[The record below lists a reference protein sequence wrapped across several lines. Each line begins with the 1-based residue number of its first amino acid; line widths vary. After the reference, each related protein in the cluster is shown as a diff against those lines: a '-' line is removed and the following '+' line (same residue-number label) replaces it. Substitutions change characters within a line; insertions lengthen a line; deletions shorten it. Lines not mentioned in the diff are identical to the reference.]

1 VSRPDQ
7 AFQQLVAALD
17 YPMFVVTA
25 AATDPEEERS
35 GCLVGFATQC
45 SIDPPRMV
53 VCLSKKNHTYRVAQR
68 SEHLAVHF
76 LRSTDLDT
84 AKLFGEETGDEVD
97 KFAGGRCR
105 WTPGPQ
111 NLPLLED
118 CAGWF
123 VGRIL
128 DRIDGGDHVAH
139 VVDVIESENR
149 EGPGQL
155 GFQAVR
161 DFQPGHDA

>member
-1 VSRPDQ
+1 LSDG
-7 AFQQLVAALD
+7 AFQDLVAALD

-25 AATDPEEERS
+25 ATPEERS

-45 SIDPPRMV
+45 SIDPPRMI
-53 VCLSKKNHTYRVAQR
+53 VCLSKRNHTYRVAGQAGI
-68 SEHLAVHF
+68 LGVHF
-76 LRSTDLDT
+76 LRSTDVDI

-97 KFAGGRCR
+97 KFSRCR
-105 WTPGPQ
+105 WETGPEGV
-111 NLPLLED
+111 PLLAD

-123 VGRIL
+123 VGRVL
-128 DRIDGGDHVAH
+128 DRVDGGDHMAH
-139 VVDVIESENR
+139 VVDVMHSEKR

-161 DFQPGHDA
+161 DLHPGHEP